1 MQEILDLNMKIKHQQ
16 DIIKQQNKQIKE
28 YESSKSWNIT
38 KPLRK
43 LNNILYRLIII
54 YP

>member
-1 MQEILDLNMKIKHQQ
+1 MKIKHQQ
-16 DIIKQQNKQIKE
+16 DIIKQQNNQIKE

-43 LNNILYRLIII
+43 LNNILKFKK
-54 YP
+54 